1 MFSFKYMPTKAK
13 PGRPV
18 VKTTKVF
25 SNGSKHTTVK
35 LAPKTKTKAK

>member
-1 MFSFKYMPTKAK
+1 MPIKAK

-35 LAPKTKTKAK
+35 LAPKAKAKPKK